1 MKYIKIYADFLKKN
15 LNPQRKLKVVFD
27 CSNGTTELI
36 LKHLNTEKLKTTF
49 INNIP
54 DGNFPAHGPDPLKKN
69 AMNDLRLAIRRH
81 KADLGIIFD
90 ADGDRVFF
98 ADNKGRF
105 INPDAIAR
113 LLIWNLKP
121 KKIIIDIRTGWLVK
135 NLKSQ
140 SAPSASAS
148 WRMGRR
154 RTNLK
159 IIESKVGHYFIKKL
173 MRKIDADFSAE
184 YSGHYYFSARGGSA
198 FGGKKFYFDS
208 GIMAAIE
215 VINAISKLP
224 YSTANFM
231 DLLPQYYRSPE
242 LNFKVKNTKNILK
255 KIEKYFK
262 SQTKSYK
269 LKAISY
275 LDGLTMEFNPPA
287 NRWWFNLRPSNTEPL
302 LRLNVEAENK
312 KLLDKKIK
320 ILHSLISTFK

>member
-1 MKYIKIYADFLKKN
+1 MNYEFINIYSDFLKKN
-15 LNPQRKLKVVFD
+15 LNPQKKLKVIFD
-27 CSNGTTELI
+27 CSNGTAGPI
-36 LKHLNTEKLKTTF
+36 LKQLTINNEQLTTYF
-49 INNIP
+49 INDKP
-54 DGNFPAHGPDPLKKN
+54 DGNFPAHGQNPLKSGALKQLQN
-69 AMNDLRLAIRRH
+69 KVKKY
-81 KADLGIIFD
+81 KADFGIIFD

-98 ADNKGRF
+98 IDNLGRF

-198 FGGKKFYFDS
+198 FGGKKFY
-208 GIMAAIE
+208 
-215 VINAISKLP
+215 
-224 YSTANFM
+224 
-231 DLLPQYYRSPE
+231 
-242 LNFKVKNTKNILK
+242 
-255 KIEKYFK
+255 
-262 SQTKSYK
+262 
-269 LKAISY
+269 
-275 LDGLTMEFNPPA
+275 
-287 NRWWFNLRPSNTEPL
+287 
-302 LRLNVEAENK
+302 
-312 KLLDKKIK
+312 
-320 ILHSLISTFK
+320 